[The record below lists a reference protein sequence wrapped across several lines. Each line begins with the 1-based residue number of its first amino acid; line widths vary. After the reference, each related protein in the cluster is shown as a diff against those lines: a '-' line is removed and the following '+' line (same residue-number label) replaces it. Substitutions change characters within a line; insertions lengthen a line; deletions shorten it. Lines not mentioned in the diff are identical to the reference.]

1 MTKEEEKMKLV
12 FVGSSRFVEDMK
24 KIEEKLSKKNI
35 ECQLIEP
42 LISEDEFL
50 KENSMDELLKQ
61 KPFFTKRHFKKI
73 ENSDG
78 ILVVNHEKKGIKGYM
93 GPNTLMEIAVA
104 FHFDKPI
111 FFLNAFEK
119 DNPFFEELTGLNAT
133 ILNGDLSK
141 IK

>member
-1 MTKEEEKMKLV
+1 MRIV

-24 KIEEKLSKKNI
+24 KIAEKLSQKNI

-78 ILVVNHEKKGIKGYM
+78 ILVVNNEKKGIKGYI

-111 FFLNAFEK
+111 FLLNAFEK
-119 DNPFFEELTGLNAT
+119 NHSFFEELVGLNAT
-133 ILNGDLSK
+133 VLNGDLSK